1 MSDFE
6 DYKTRVSPV
15 ISHSL
20 QELSIFEMDRVDTHK
35 YVSWPVGHTLSI
47 NLSVSFYSGVL
58 GGAIVDKDSDSKS
71 DDENATK
78 EKSRA
83 AGPVELVG
91 PSL

>member
-1 MSDFE
+1 MYRRLSRIVFKNFQYSRWIE
-6 DYKTRVSPV
+6 LTR
-15 ISHSL
+15 IS
-20 QELSIFEMDRVDTHK
+20 
-35 YVSWPVGHTLSI
+35 TLAG
-47 NLSVSFYSGVL
+47 LSVIPCLNFSVFYSGVL

>member
-1 MSDFE
+1 M
-6 DYKTRVSPV
+6 
-15 ISHSL
+15 
-20 QELSIFEMDRVDTHK
+20 
-35 YVSWPVGHTLSI
+35 
-47 NLSVSFYSGVL
+47 FYSGVL

>member
-1 MSDFE
+1 MYRRLSRIVFKNFQYSRWIE
-6 DYKTRVSPV
+6 STR
-15 ISHSL
+15 IS
-20 QELSIFEMDRVDTHK
+20 
-35 YVSWPVGHTLSI
+35 TLAG
-47 NLSVSFYSGVL
+47 LSVIPCLNFSVFCSGVL

>member
-1 MSDFE
+1 MYRRLSRIVFKNFQYSRWIE
-6 DYKTRVSPV
+6 STR
-15 ISHSL
+15 IS
-20 QELSIFEMDRVDTHK
+20 
-35 YVSWPVGHTLSI
+35 TLAG
-47 NLSVSFYSGVL
+47 LSVIPCLNFSVFYSGVL

>member
-1 MSDFE
+1 MYRRLSRIVFKNFQ
-6 DYKTRVSPV
+6 YSRWIKSTR
-15 ISHSL
+15 IS
-20 QELSIFEMDRVDTHK
+20 
-35 YVSWPVGHTLSI
+35 TLAG
-47 NLSVSFYSGVL
+47 LSVIPCLNFSVFYSGVL
-58 GGAIVDKDSDSKS
+58 GGGAIVDKDSDSKS